1 MKIKIILNSIA
12 AFFVIG
18 FFIHIIWLWYC
29 TGNIPERGTVCVGI
43 LVYATLFY
51 TTWNPFTLGLC
62 VHPSEDKSLCEK
74 IICSSKYEA
83 VVACKLVIYQS
94 KIIIVLTALISK
106 VLIDAFEV
114 KDIFLFCSD
123 ILAILT
129 VYSALCSMIGLR
141 VASRLL
147 E

>member
-12 AFFVIG
+12 VFFIVG
-18 FFIHIIWLWYC
+18 FFLHIIWLWYC

-51 TTWNPFTLGLC
+51 TTWNPFTFGLS
-62 VHPSEDKSLCEK
+62 VHPSEDTLLCEK
-74 IICSSKYEA
+74 IISDSKYE
-83 VVACKLVIYQS
+83 VVVICKMVIYQY

-106 VLIDAFEV
+106 VLIDALQV
-114 KDIFLFCSD
+114 TDIFLFGLD
-123 ILAILT
+123 VLVVLT
-129 VYSALCSMIGLR
+129 LYSAVCSTIGR
-141 VASRLL
+141 RIASHLF